1 MSEDVFTD
9 MLEDDPED
17 ELIENSINSI
27 KSIKSNWQ
35 PIETAPKDG
44 PILIAWGT
52 KTTGLLGY
60 DIVTYRHTL
69 ASTPRVEQY
78 ENQYSGFLYPE
89 RGYIILGWTPL
100 PTFP

>member
-17 ELIENSINSI
+17 ELMEN
-27 KSIKSNWQ
+27 SIKSNWQ

-60 DIVTYRHTL
+60 DIVTYRHTKKYWDTL

-89 RGYIILGWTPL
+89 RGYIILGWMPL